1 MWDREIVIG
10 QQFRKRGFLQYVW
23 QVVALTE
30 VAHAPKHAVLM
41 RLDDRTETKTI
52 SCPTLADPHYYER
65 VALSPQD

>member
-10 QQFRKRGFLQYVW
+10 QQFRKRGFLHHIW
-23 QVVALTE
+23 QVVAVTE
-30 VAHAPKHAVLM
+30 VAHAPRHAVLM

-65 VALSPQD
+65 VAPQAQD